1 MGDGGDLVMLME
13 VSQLKKLALLLRN
26 NEEAQIT
33 QAVKSQNERVKYL
46 HSVNHAYNHA
56 VDLLD
61 DGSATRDKYAAAAA
75 GGGGEAKAS
84 IAEDV
89 LEYVKYGLNISM
101 QNVRNCCL
109 RVDCIGK
116 IRAHYDSLVA
126 DLAGLHADDVANLR
140 RLAKDTA
147 MFKECMFEHC
157 NKLRSGSARA
167 MSKAF
172 SMMLKQ
178 EGIKF
183 PDLVKRHKN
192 KLGFEGEFEH
202 LTDAQKLEVY
212 NSIIEESGRA
222 KMPVKEMVSTAA
234 GVAVLLATAG
244 LMVWDIFT
252 AEHTVEAVLR
262 NSLNALAEVGAFA
275 VQVVVEGAVTEA
287 VADLELGVFVV
298 SMAGFVAG
306 AVAGLLFV
314 AVAGV
319 LVDLIMGTGG
329 NVAPPVTDLK
339 FHTATMPDGMQL
351 AYIISH
357 RG

>member
-1 MGDGGDLVMLME
+1 M
-13 VSQLKKLALLLRN
+13 
-26 NEEAQIT
+26 
-33 QAVKSQNERVKYL
+33 
-46 HSVNHAYNHA
+46 
-56 VDLLD
+56 
-61 DGSATRDKYAAAAA
+61 
-75 GGGGEAKAS
+75 
-84 IAEDV
+84 
-89 LEYVKYGLNISM
+89 
-101 QNVRNCCL
+101 
-109 RVDCIGK
+109 
-116 IRAHYDSLVA
+116 
-126 DLAGLHADDVANLR
+126 
-140 RLAKDTA
+140 
-147 MFKECMFEHC
+147 
-157 NKLRSGSARA
+157 
-167 MSKAF
+167 
-172 SMMLKQ
+172 
-178 EGIKF
+178 
-183 PDLVKRHKN
+183 
-192 KLGFEGEFEH
+192 GFEGEFEH

-298 SMAGFVAG
+298 SMAGLVAG

-339 FHTATMPDGMQL
+339 FHTATMPYVMQL